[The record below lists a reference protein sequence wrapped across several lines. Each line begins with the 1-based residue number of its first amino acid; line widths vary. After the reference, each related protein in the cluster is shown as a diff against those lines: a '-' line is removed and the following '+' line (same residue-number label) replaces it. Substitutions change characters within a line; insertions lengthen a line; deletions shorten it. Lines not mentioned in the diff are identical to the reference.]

1 MTLIDDGHVDGYLHP
16 MSEYSIATA
25 KDQLPRLIDRM
36 LDGETVTITR
46 RGKPVAR
53 VVPIEPPAS
62 ALPYKIDL
70 DWLRSVREAAS
81 TGVEPTIDTVKAMRD
96 DYRY

>member
-1 MTLIDDGHVDGYLHP
+1 
-16 MSEYSIATA
+16 MSDYSVATA

-36 LDGETVTITR
+36 LEGEVVTITR

-53 VVPIEPPAS
+53 VVAVDSQEMTRPQA
-62 ALPYKIDL
+62 IDL
-70 DWLRSVREAAS
+70 GWLRSVRETARTETS
-81 TGVEPTIDTVKAMRD
+81 GRTDTVRAIRD

>member
-1 MTLIDDGHVDGYLHP
+1 
-16 MSEYSIATA
+16 MSDYSIATA

-36 LDGETVTITR
+36 LEGEVVTITR

-53 VVPIEPPAS
+53 VVPAEPTGMTVPHAIDPA
-62 ALPYKIDL
+62 
-70 DWLRSVREAAS
+70 WLRSVRDIARTES
-81 TGVEPTIDTVKAMRD
+81 SGQTDTVRAMRN

>member
-1 MTLIDDGHVDGYLHP
+1 

-36 LDGETVTITR
+36 LDGEPVVITR
-46 RGKPVAR
+46 RGRPVAR
-53 VVPIEPPAS
+53 VVPIETATAAPPH
-62 ALPYKIDL
+62 KIDIE
-70 DWLRSVREAAS
+70 WLQSVREAAKTETS
-81 TGVEPTIDTVKAMRD
+81 GLTDTVKAMRE

>member
-1 MTLIDDGHVDGYLHP
+1 MTVDSGHPDSYLAI

-25 KDQLPRLIDRM
+25 KDQLSRLVDRM
-36 LDGETVTITR
+36 LDGEPVTITR

-53 VVPIEPPAS
+53 VVPIEPTRPA
-62 ALPYKIDL
+62 PQPKIDL
-70 DWLRSVREAAS
+70 EWLDRIREGGRTPPS
-81 TGVEPTIDTVKAMRD
+81 GLTDTVKDMRK

>member
-1 MTLIDDGHVDGYLHP
+1 

-36 LDGETVTITR
+36 LDGEPVVITR

-53 VVPIEPPAS
+53 VVPIEPATVTPTQ
-62 ALPYKIDL
+62 KIDL
-70 DWLRSVREAAS
+70 DWLRSIREVAS
-81 TGVEPTIDTVKAMRD
+81 TGVAPTIDTVKAMRD

>member
-1 MTLIDDGHVDGYLHP
+1 MTIDDGYLDGYFIG
-16 MSEYSIATA
+16 MTEYSIATA

-36 LDGETVTITR
+36 LDGESVTITR

-53 VVPIEPPAS
+53 VVAVEGQRDAHPVAIDIE
-62 ALPYKIDL
+62 
-70 DWLRSVREAAS
+70 WLRSVRTAAA
-81 TGVEPTIDTVKAMRD
+81 TGVQPTIDTVKAMRD

>member
-1 MTLIDDGHVDGYLHP
+1 

-36 LDGETVTITR
+36 LDGEAVVITR
-46 RGKPVAR
+46 RGRPVAR
-53 VVPIEPPAS
+53 VVPIEPATAAPQ
-62 ALPYKIDL
+62 PPIDL
-70 DWLRSVREAAS
+70 DWLRSIREAS
-81 TGVEPTIDTVKAMRD
+81 RTETSGLTDTVKAMRD

>member
-1 MTLIDDGHVDGYLHP
+1 

-36 LDGETVTITR
+36 LDGEPVVITR
-46 RGKPVAR
+46 RGRPVAR
-53 VVPIEPPAS
+53 VVPIEPTPK
-62 ALPYKIDL
+62 PQPKIDL
-70 DWLRSVREAAS
+70 EWLRSVRAAAS
-81 TGVEPTIDTVKAMRD
+81 TGVEPTVDVVRAMRD

>member
-1 MTLIDDGHVDGYLHP
+1 

-36 LDGETVTITR
+36 LEGETVVITR
-46 RGKPVAR
+46 RGRPVAR
-53 VVPIEPPAS
+53 VVPIEPATAAPQ
-62 ALPYKIDL
+62 PPIDL
-70 DWLRSVREAAS
+70 EWLRSIRESVS
-81 TGVEPTIDTVKAMRD
+81 TGVKPTVDTVRAMRD